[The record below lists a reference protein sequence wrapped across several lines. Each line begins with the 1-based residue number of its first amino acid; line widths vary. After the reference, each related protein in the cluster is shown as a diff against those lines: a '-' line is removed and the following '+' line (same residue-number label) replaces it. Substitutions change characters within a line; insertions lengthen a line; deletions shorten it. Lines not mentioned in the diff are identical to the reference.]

1 MLAMSKHAAPS
12 LRLAQVPDAVTVLA
26 SAMRAFADRPGSA
39 DARRGLDAAMRGC
52 TDEEY
57 EAAWDLAQR
66 EEAPAA
72 PPVPAA
78 EPAPARPA
86 ALTRG
91 QLWLAGV
98 AVALELAL
106 APVFF
111 AVMFVTVNG
120 MLAASFR
127 WWAWAVPVSTEITFI
142 LLLVLAV
149 LFEWMRR
156 PVPVLW
162 KLPYLFMGLS
172 SFMNVWAGRGSV
184 ADLAGHLAVTAAFF
198 IPLAF
203 AKTTVRKLIVTPA
216 ERARAQ
222 SLADARAHAY
232 DVLRAAFGV
241 LWRYRTPA
249 LLRRQ
254 LRSGRLPAAVMAAVG
269 TCDAGTWEPVVQA
282 WITAAVTLPGQ
293 VGKALRAASAAVA
306 VTSGEEAIGTPSET
320 AAEPL
325 PEAGPEPLA
334 QEPVDTSESLAEVS
348 ARSSRTPGPRSPGK
362 GSRRLHG
369 VPVRPSGGV
378 REEGSGRT
386 PVIPSKASDEALA
399 ALLLPKLAAGEEVSQ
414 TRTVKIV
421 REAAG
426 GSTGIGPER
435 AARVLALARRINS
448 GEVAQTESA

>member
-1 MLAMSKHAAPS
+1 MAVMAKHEAPS
-12 LRLAQVPDAVTVLA
+12 LRLAEVPDRITVLA
-26 SAMRAFADRPGSA
+26 GAMRVLLANPGSPE
-39 DARRGLDAAMRGC
+39 ARKGIDTAMRGC

-57 EAAWDLAQR
+57 EAAWHMVQQ
-66 EEAPAA
+66 EQA
-72 PPVPAA
+72 PPPLP
-78 EPAPARPA
+78 EPGPAPAPPRVR
-86 ALTRG
+86 ALTLG
-91 QLWLAGV
+91 QLWLAAV

-120 MLAASFR
+120 MLAASFK
-127 WWAWAVPVSTEITFI
+127 WWAWTVPVSTEITFV

-198 IPLAF
+198 IPMGF

-254 LRSGRLPAAVMAAVG
+254 LRSGRLPAAVMAAVD

-293 VGKALRAASAAVA
+293 VGQSLRAAAAAASARHEPDSGQDSTADKTADSGPDSRVDNSGDMPADKAPDSRADNQADMSPDNGTDNRADKDRDTVTDISPDKRATRAASRAARTGKPAHPVA
-306 VTSGEEAIGTPSET
+306 ALIKRRPSWDDDRI
-320 AAEPL
+320 AAELNVHP
-325 PEAGPEPLA
+325 
-334 QEPVDTSESLAEVS
+334 
-348 ARSSRTPGPRSPGK
+348 
-362 GSRRLHG
+362 
-369 VPVRPSGGV
+369 
-378 REEGSGRT
+378 
-386 PVIPSKASDEALA
+386 
-399 ALLLPKLAAGEEVSQ
+399 
-414 TRTVKIV
+414 RTVKRH
-421 REAAG
+421 REAL
-426 GSTGIGPER
+426 E
-435 AARVLALARRINS
+435 AAAS
-448 GEVAQTESA
+448 GADASA

>member
-1 MLAMSKHAAPS
+1 MALMSKHAAPS
-12 LRLAQVPDAVTVLA
+12 LRLAQVPDSITVLA
-26 SAMRAFADRPGSA
+26 GAMRAFADQPGSPE
-39 DARRGLDAAMRGC
+39 ARRDLDAAMRGC

-57 EAAWDLAQR
+57 EAAWDMAQQGQP
-66 EEAPAA
+66 AAA
-72 PPVPAA
+72 PPEAPP
-78 EPAPARPA
+78 ESPAPSRARV
-86 ALTRG
+86 LTKG
-91 QLWLAGV
+91 QAWLAGA

-120 MLAASFR
+120 MLAASFK
-127 WWAWAVPVSTEITFI
+127 WWAWAVPVSTEITFV

-198 IPLAF
+198 IPMGF
-203 AKTTVRKLIVTPA
+203 AKTTVRKLIVTA
-216 ERARAQ
+216 EERARAQ

-254 LRSGRLPAAVMAAVG
+254 LRSGRLPAAVMTAVE

-293 VGKALRAASAAVA
+293 VGKSLRAASAAASARHEPDSSRPVA
-306 VTSGEEAIGTPSET
+306 DKPADSGPDNREDGRADKVTDKPADRLADSGPDTVTDSPADSPADKGRDTVTDISPDKRATRTSARAAKTGKPVHPVAAMIKRRPTWDDEKI
-320 AAEPL
+320 AAELDVHP
-325 PEAGPEPLA
+325 
-334 QEPVDTSESLAEVS
+334 
-348 ARSSRTPGPRSPGK
+348 RTVKRH
-362 GSRRLHG
+362 R
-369 VPVRPSGGV
+369 
-378 REEGSGRT
+378 
-386 PVIPSKASDEALA
+386 EALA
-399 ALLLPKLAAGEEVSQ
+399 AAA
-414 TRTVKIV
+414 
-421 REAAG
+421 
-426 GSTGIGPER
+426 
-435 AARVLALARRINS
+435 NS
-448 GEVAQTESA
+448 A